1 MMHTYLLP
9 GRAWQAGGIFYDE
22 NGQAFPLTGCSYVT
36 RSDGEW
42 TLDASMDVQFE
53 SPVHLCNTY
62 TIHSTDAEH
71 TLAWTSFNPAL
82 GQLKGTFSIIGT
94 YIISVYSSEDG
105 AYSGS
110 ETLIQVDENTYH
122 NVGVAFHN
130 GKRLSAWTVVLTSEQ
145 N

>member
-9 GRAWQAGGIFYDE
+9 GRHWQASGIFYDE
-22 NGQAFPLTGCSYVT
+22 NDQSFPLTG
-36 RSDGEW
+36 RSRVSRDNNEW
-42 TLDASMDVQFE
+42 TLDASMDVLFE
-53 SPVHLCNTY
+53 TPVQLCNIY
-62 TIHSTDAEH
+62 SIHSTDAEH

-82 GQLKGTFSIIGT
+82 GQLSGTFSIVGCS
-94 YIISVYSSEDG
+94 IISVYSSGDG

-130 GKRLSAWTVVLTSEQ
+130 GKRLSAWTVLLTSE
-145 N
+145 